1 MCDFRF
7 IINVKDCHFV
17 RLIAEMIET
26 NQVNKY
32 QKKIVTIPNVLSLV
46 RLCLVPVIV
55 WLFTRGLYV
64 QTGIVLIISCITD
77 MVDGT
82 IARKFNMISDVGKVL
97 DPAADK
103 TTQLVIMILL
113 CFKFPL
119 MIVPIICTAIKES
132 FMVISGYFVV
142 KRSGIVLGANWHG
155 KAATTVVASVMLLHL
170 LWPDIYPTVSAIL
183 IFASAASILISLALY
198 AVRNFGYLS
207 GKIQE

>member
-1 MCDFRF
+1 MS
-7 IINVKDCHFV
+7 
-17 RLIAEMIET
+17 ET
-26 NQVNKY
+26 NQANKY
-32 QKKIVTIPNVLSLV
+32 QKKIITIPNVLSLV

-55 WLFTRGLYV
+55 YLFLKELYV

-113 CFKFPL
+113 CFKFP
-119 MIVPIICTAIKES
+119 MIVPIIFTAIKES
-132 FMVISGYFVV
+132 FMAISGYVVV
-142 KRSGIVLGANWHG
+142 KKCGIVLGANWHG

-170 LWPDIYPTVSAIL
+170 FWYDINATLSAVL
-183 IFASAASILISLALY
+183 IFASAAMILLSLILY
-198 AVRNFGYLS
+198 AVRNFGYIL
-207 GKIQE
+207 GKRKD

>member
-1 MCDFRF
+1 MS
-7 IINVKDCHFV
+7 
-17 RLIAEMIET
+17 ET
-26 NQVNKY
+26 NQANKY
-32 QKKIVTIPNVLSLV
+32 QKKIITIPNILSLV

-55 WLFTRGLYV
+55 YLFLKELYV

-119 MIVPIICTAIKES
+119 MIVPIIFTAIKES
-132 FMVISGYFVV
+132 FMAISGYFVV
-142 KRSGIVLGANWHG
+142 KKCGIVLGANWHG

-170 LWPDIYPTVSAIL
+170 FWYDINATLSAVL
-183 IFASAASILISLALY
+183 IFASAAMILLSLILY
-198 AVRNFGYLS
+198 AVRNFGYIL
-207 GKIQE
+207 GKRKD